1 LFGFHATKPIYRA
14 RNINLVGAD
23 VAAANAPCA
32 ALVATTSQFAGFRAL
47 SVDREML
54 QPVPVT
60 VYVTDPDPEPP
71 VVVNVIRVPAVVVVV
86 VLEIVSV
93 A

>member
-1 LFGFHATKPIYRA
+1 M
-14 RNINLVGAD
+14 
-23 VAAANAPCA
+23 AAANEPCA
-32 ALVATTSQFAGFRAL
+32 ALVATTSQVAGFLAL
-47 SVDREML
+47 RVDREML
-54 QPVPVT
+54 QPEPVT

-86 VLEIVSV
+86 AFEIVSV